1 MMRVAAALLQH
12 PSLWPSA
19 LRQAMLLVPARWWT
33 RRPFLPLPSKEYLEF
48 RVVTQY
54 GDTSHRPEPQDVLD
68 YLRWCRE
75 WQRLDA

>member
-1 MMRVAAALLQH
+1 MRRVAATLLQH

-19 LRQAMLLVPARWWT
+19 LRQARLLVPTRWWT

-48 RVVTQY
+48 RIVTQY
-54 GDTSHRPEPQDVLD
+54 GDPSHRPEAQDVLD
-68 YLRWCRE
+68 YLRWCRD